1 MVAPR
6 PARDPFPT
14 GASFLGYPL
23 PKKRT
28 NGARAGDA
36 KSERAAATQM
46 RLLVWHGPGDP
57 PPDAGGKGTDDEPA
71 YVMKERVTARFRT
84 VTDAVNALP
93 EGAPAIVILD
103 GEKCARDD
111 LDTLVSSLAGGPGI
125 LKTVQPP
132 LTAPAAARLLVAAD
146 YLACDDLVSTYASA
160 YAQTLRSKSV
170 QDIVAAGAHAEL
182 GMDLVRLIFTCIPVP
197 AASMLC
203 EAWASSTVCHGLLT
217 PESARVLGTE
227 LAVAA
232 PADLVA
238 FPPLRSPVRARRAEP
253 TL

>member
-1 MVAPR
+1 
-6 PARDPFPT
+6 
-14 GASFLGYPL
+14 
-23 PKKRT
+23 
-28 NGARAGDA
+28 
-36 KSERAAATQM
+36 M
-46 RLLVWHGPGDP
+46 RLLVWYGPGDP
-57 PPDAGGKGTDDEPA
+57 PPDAGGKDADGEPA
-71 YVMKERVTARFRT
+71 YVMNERVAARFRT
-84 VTDAVNALP
+84 VTGAASALP

-111 LDTLVSSLAGGPGI
+111 LDTLVSALAGGPGI
-125 LKTVQPP
+125 LQAVQPP

-146 YLACDDLVSTYASA
+146 YLACDELVTTYASA

-170 QDIVAAGAHAEL
+170 HDIVAAGGHAEL
-182 GMDLVRLIFTCIPVP
+182 GMDLVRLIFAHIPLP

-203 EAWASSTVCHGLLT
+203 EAWAASTVCHGLLT

-227 LAVAA
+227 IAVAA

-238 FPPLRSPVRARRAEP
+238 FPPLRSPVRARRAAP